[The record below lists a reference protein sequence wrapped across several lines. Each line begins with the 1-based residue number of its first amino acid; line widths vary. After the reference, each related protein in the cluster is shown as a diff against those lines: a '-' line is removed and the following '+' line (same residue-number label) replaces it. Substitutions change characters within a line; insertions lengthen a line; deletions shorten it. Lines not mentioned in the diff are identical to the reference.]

1 MKPEDGVTG
10 TRCSQLNR
18 SAVSVS
24 NFHVFFFFF
33 DRRKWKVEEK
43 KKEKRSHTLQ
53 ITACLPRDGRM
64 IMSACHWERPTF
76 SFQPPHGDGG
86 TYQRADTR
94 SGTNSQQSERRRILG
109 FMTIPVRGFFP
120 STEQMHQLVSR
131 DHGRRRSGPAR
142 SSCRRSSS
150 GCGGGWGG
158 VGRWR
163 GDEERGVRKIGIL
176 TCVIDTRV
184 CPRGIHICRDLNGGL

>member
-24 NFHVFFFFF
+24 KFHVFFPFFGGWWWRG
-33 DRRKWKVEEK
+33 RRRFFSIGGSGGWKEK
-43 KKEKRSHTLQ
+43 KKEKRRHTLQ

-64 IMSACHWERPTF
+64 IMSARHWERPTF

-109 FMTIPVRGFFP
+109 FVTIPVRVFFFFP

-158 VGRWR
+158 EVEG
-163 GDEERGVRKIGIL
+163 
-176 TCVIDTRV
+176 
-184 CPRGIHICRDLNGGL
+184 